1 MTQFQAMW
9 LGLGAAMIIPF
20 AILGATLRPF
30 WLPLGFA
37 VLGSLMWIPGL
48 GIGGWLSGAIGAVI
62 GCFIGIPV
70 RRGMLAFRERRVA
83 HRSQASSGG
92 PS

>member
-1 MTQFQAMW
+1 
-9 LGLGAAMIIPF
+9 
-20 AILGATLRPF
+20 
-30 WLPLGFA
+30 
-37 VLGSLMWIPGL
+37 MWIPGL

-62 GCFIGIPV
+62 GCFIGIPI

-83 HRSQASSGG
+83 NRSQTSPGG

>member
-1 MTQFQAMW
+1 MSQFQAMW

-37 VLGSLMWIPGL
+37 ILGSLMWIPGL
-48 GIGGWLSGAIGAVI
+48 GIGG
-62 GCFIGIPV
+62 
-70 RRGMLAFRERRVA
+70 
-83 HRSQASSGG
+83 
-92 PS
+92 